1 MLNIRTDQAAKSD
14 AQSSILLKNT
24 LKTSFNQSGNNK
36 QRLNRLKY
44 WLDRWVKDHR
54 LDHAALK
61 LSAYIPDR
69 KVKCFLNATSHPVS
83 SFIKN
88 PKRAL
93 FHPPQSKRKLRLTVH
108 GYRQFF
114 YGQILMIII
123 GQWSYKISSYR
134 TNYHT
139 FLLKHNTGYKS
150 TKIRFSKLVLYHPR
164 HNIDHDFSQLIMFT

>member
-36 QRLNRLKY
+36 QCLNRLKY

-69 KVKCFLNATSHPVS
+69 KVKCFLNETSHPVS

-93 FHPPQSKRKLRLTVH
+93 FYPPRLTVH

-114 YGQILMIII
+114 YGQILIII
-123 GQWSYKISSYR
+123 TGHIK
-134 TNYHT
+134 
-139 FLLKHNTGYKS
+139 FLLIALIITLFFWSIIPVISLQKS
-150 TKIRFSKLVLYHPR
+150 DSV
-164 HNIDHDFSQLIMFT
+164 S